1 MSAGRSSGRGR
12 HQLHRND
19 RAQLRTA
26 ARPAVDTSTLNRGL
40 LIPLQQRTARH
51 GLQGYSRF
59 IGRVGAL
66 AVALGVGVG
75 FTTSMPGVARADDT
89 DSSSSAESSS
99 SEPSDP
105 TTATDTTTSTTTS
118 ATTSTD
124 SASPSDP
131 ASAGDSP
138 AEGPTGIVQSSGG
151 AQTGSYGPNAT
162 APSSEGET
170 DTVPTTSGAS
180 GGGGPTETAAA
191 ADATTEAAADATTE
205 AAATPDAVAP
215 SIEPVPAQTP
225 VLQDDSP
232 TGENAP
238 ATTELDPGS
247 AGDSSVADVLDG
259 TTSIGTTS
267 IGTTSTGPTST
278 ALQPNSQT
286 FRFSPRRARRTT
298 PGRSCSRPLTQ
309 RTTLPSARR
318 RSRRRPLRKTRCR
331 TSWRSPPLW

>member
-12 HQLHRND
+12 HQLQRDD

-26 ARPAVDTSTLNRGL
+26 APAVDTSTLNRGL
-40 LIPLQQRTARH
+40 LIPLQQRTARR

-118 ATTSTD
+118 TTSTD

-138 AEGPTGIVQSSGG
+138 AEAPTGIVQSSGG
-151 AQTGSYGPNAT
+151 AHTGSYGPNAT

-180 GGGGPTETAAA
+180 EGGEPTETAAA

-205 AAATPDAVAP
+205 AVATPDTVAP
-215 SIEPVPAQTP
+215 SVAPVPAQTP

-247 AGDSSVADVLDG
+247 PGDSSVVDVLDG
-259 TTSIGTTS
+259 TTSTGTTS
-267 IGTTSTGPTST
+267 IGTPSIGTPW
-278 ALQPNSQT
+278 
-286 FRFSPRRARRTT
+286 RRNRIRRHSGFHRV
-298 PGRSCSRPLTQ
+298 GRGGQ
-309 RTTLPSARR
+309 
-318 RSRRRPLRKTRCR
+318 CR
-331 TSWRSPPLW
+331 VAVVRDL

>member
-12 HQLHRND
+12 HQLHRED

-40 LIPLQQRTARH
+40 LIPLQQRTARR

-131 ASAGDSP
+131 TSAGDSP
-138 AEGPTGIVQSSGG
+138 AEAPTGIVQSSGG
-151 AQTGSYGPNAT
+151 AHTGSYGPNAT

-170 DTVPTTSGAS
+170 GTVPTTSGAS
-180 GGGGPTETAAA
+180 GDGGPTETAAA
-191 ADATTEAAADATTE
+191 ADATPEAAADATTE
-205 AAATPDAVAP
+205 AAAH
-215 SIEPVPAQTP
+215 QMR
-225 VLQDDSP
+225 L
-232 TGENAP
+232 
-238 ATTELDPGS
+238 
-247 AGDSSVADVLDG
+247 
-259 TTSIGTTS
+259 
-267 IGTTSTGPTST
+267 
-278 ALQPNSQT
+278 
-286 FRFSPRRARRTT
+286 
-298 PGRSCSRPLTQ
+298 
-309 RTTLPSARR
+309 
-318 RSRRRPLRKTRCR
+318 RRP
-331 TSWRSPPLW
+331 

>member
-40 LIPLQQRTARH
+40 LIPLQQRTARR

-180 GGGGPTETAAA
+180 EGGEPTETAAA

-215 SIEPVPAQTP
+215 SVEPVPAQTP

-232 TGENAP
+232 TVVNAP

-247 AGDSSVADVLDG
+247 AGDSSVVDVLDG
-259 TTSIGTTS
+259 SNVDRH
-267 IGTTSTGPTST
+267 PRRL
-278 ALQPNSQT
+278 AQRRLAPQPNSQT

-298 PGRSCSRPLTQ
+298 PGRGCSRPLTQ

>member
-1 MSAGRSSGRGR
+1 MRSSMTPMQKPARPIRVPVYARRLTSLTLRSSSRDTTRHQIQVVHYLRQVPHGRSTIYTTQPHDPRGMR
-12 HQLHRND
+12 CPQGVVLVEVGTSCTAMIERNCVRRLD
-19 RAQLRTA
+19 PRSTPAPSTA
-26 ARPAVDTSTLNRGL
+26 EL
-40 LIPLQQRTARH
+40 LIPPQQRTARR

-124 SASPSDP
+124 SASPSDS

-170 DTVPTTSGAS
+170 DTVPATSDAS
-180 GGGGPTETAAA
+180 EGGEPTETAAA

-205 AAATPDAVAP
+205 AVATPDTVAP
-215 SIEPVPAQTP
+215 SVAPVPAQTP
-225 VLQDDSP
+225 VLQIDSP
-232 TGENAP
+232 TGEN
-238 ATTELDPGS
+238 
-247 AGDSSVADVLDG
+247 
-259 TTSIGTTS
+259 
-267 IGTTSTGPTST
+267 
-278 ALQPNSQT
+278 
-286 FRFSPRRARRTT
+286 
-298 PGRSCSRPLTQ
+298 
-309 RTTLPSARR
+309 
-318 RSRRRPLRKTRCR
+318 RSRHNRA
-331 TSWRSPPLW
+331 